1 MTSVERVVEYPDLTP
16 EENKGDF
23 VPQPSWP
30 SQGCIKL
37 DSVSMQYS
45 VDKPYVLK
53 RVNLDIKSGEKV
65 GIIGRTGSGKSSL
78 ISTIFRLYE
87 FEGTIIVDNVDIK
100 SVPLEVLSSR
110 ISVIPQDPV
119 FFLGTLRKNLDPF
132 DEFDD
137 QQLWSCLEDVNLKLL
152 VTSLPLGLE
161 SQVLEGGAN
170 FSVGQRQ
177 MLCLVRAM
185 LKNSKIVVL
194 DEATANVDLE
204 SDSFIQTTI
213 RRRFKNSTV
222 LTIAHRL
229 DSVMDSDKIVVMDAG
244 VVVEFGTREELLQNP
259 HGYFYKYVNN
269 P

>member
-1 MTSVERVVEYPDLTP
+1 MGLSITQSLVLLGCAQYALKFYGELDSQMTSVERVVEYADLTP
-16 EENKGDF
+16 EDNKGDF
-23 VPQPSWP
+23 VPAPSWP
-30 SQGCIKL
+30 SQGSIIL

-53 RVNLDIKSGEKV
+53 GINLDIKSGEKV

-185 LKNSKIVVL
+185 LKNS
-194 DEATANVDLE
+194 
-204 SDSFIQTTI
+204 
-213 RRRFKNSTV
+213 
-222 LTIAHRL
+222 
-229 DSVMDSDKIVVMDAG
+229 
-244 VVVEFGTREELLQNP
+244 
-259 HGYFYKYVNN
+259 
-269 P
+269 